1 MIKSLF
7 PKTKRTLLALM
18 FLHPDQRY
26 YIRQIEKLTGVSQGA
41 LQRELKNLV
50 GIGILRA
57 EKAGHQTFYSVNAAN
72 PIYAELYGIM
82 FKTYAVEEVL
92 VGALKPHMN
101 KIAAAFV
108 FGSMARGTE
117 AAQSDIDLFVV
128 GAISFGD
135 ISAAISA
142 PEERLGREV
151 NIYSL
156 TPEEFADKIRSKNHF
171 VDSVLKA
178 EKLFLIGSE
187 DDIERMAEEQMV
199 EKRTIQRKRDSRSV
213 RFSRAKPK

>member
-26 YIRQIEKLTGVSQGA
+26 YIRQIEKMTGVSQGA